1 MSTPMAR
8 TALGHTG
15 LVVSRIAYGTWQFS
29 GAWGRL
35 DESKA
40 MDAVACAREIGINFF
55 DTAPGYGFGIAE
67 RLLGRAL
74 RDELRTDRS
83 ALVLATKGGVR
94 LDGDRLVR
102 DGSPEWIR
110 AGIHDSLE
118 SLGVDHIDLYQVH
131 WPDPS
136 TPMEQTAEALAQ
148 AVDDGLI
155 GHVGVSNFTVEQMA
169 DFASVLPVETLQ
181 SPYHLFRRAIEHDV
195 LPYARAEKMGVLAYG
210 PLAHGLLGGSM
221 TANTTFADD
230 DWRAQSSAFSGQTF
244 VTNLQAV
251 DEFRQLATTWGATV
265 SQLAVAWVL
274 AQPGV
279 DVAIVGSTNAAH
291 LAESAGVANLDLTP
305 ECLHQIERIISSA
318 VQIEGASPE
327 GYG

>member
-1 MSTPMAR
+1 MMRR
-8 TALGHTG
+8 TTLGHTG
-15 LVVSRIAYGTWQFS
+15 LDVSRIAYGTWQFS

-35 DESKA
+35 DESTA

-55 DTAPGYGFGIAE
+55 DTAQGYGFGVAE

-74 RDELRTDRS
+74 RDELRADRS
-83 ALVLATKGGVR
+83 AIVLATKGGVR

-136 TPMEQTAEALAQ
+136 TPMARTAEALAQ

-155 GHVGVSNFTVEQMA
+155 GYVGVSNFTVEQMT
-169 DFASVLPVETLQ
+169 DFTSVLPAATLQ
-181 SPYHLFRRAIEHDV
+181 SPYHLFRRAIEQDV
-195 LPYARAEKMGVLAYG
+195 LPYARAERIGVLAYG

-221 TANTTFADD
+221 TTSTQFALD

-244 VTNLQAV
+244 ARNLQAV
-251 DEFRQLATTWGATV
+251 DELRQLAKARGATV

-274 AQPGV
+274 SQPGV

-291 LAESAGVANLDLTP
+291 LAESASAVDLDLTP
-305 ECLHQIERIISSA
+305 EDLHQIERIISSA